1 MYRPLDHPLLR
12 RLREQVL
19 YSAGPIGSTLLS
31 YNLGPEAYVAADGAS
46 LGPFT
51 LEQLQDD
58 LASGRHTPAT
68 LVWRD
73 GFADW
78 LPAGQVPELQPGAQ
92 PLSQA
97 APGQGPVTLLSGP
110 EGGLSPTEEQAAL
123 DAGFAPANLGPR
135 VLRSETAPLAV
146 LAALT
151 LV

>member
-1 MYRPLDHPLLR
+1 M
-12 RLREQVL
+12 
-19 YSAGPIGSTLLS
+19 S
-31 YNLGPEAYVAADGAS
+31 NWYVAADGAS

-92 PLSQA
+92 PQAPPLLAETLRDAYGYLSWHCRNKKHDALPCTHDANRVYHDKNANKSQY
-97 APGQGPVTLLSGP
+97 LLS
-110 EGGLSPTEEQAAL
+110 
-123 DAGFAPANLGPR
+123 
-135 VLRSETAPLAV
+135 
-146 LAALT
+146 
-151 LV
+151 